1 MSREIWN
8 EAQEILT
15 HNSFNKIV
23 KLIDQRNALASEL
36 EVWKANAER
45 LRESMRLNPADTA
58 RDIQITRE
66 GAIAAHDSLI
76 GALRNKD
83 GE

>member
-45 LRESMRLNPADTA
+45 LYEWLDCECLRNPVGTMKC
-58 RDIQITRE
+58 
-66 GAIAAHDSLI
+66 GACNAGAAHDSLVK
-76 GALRNKD
+76 GDK
-83 GE
+83 